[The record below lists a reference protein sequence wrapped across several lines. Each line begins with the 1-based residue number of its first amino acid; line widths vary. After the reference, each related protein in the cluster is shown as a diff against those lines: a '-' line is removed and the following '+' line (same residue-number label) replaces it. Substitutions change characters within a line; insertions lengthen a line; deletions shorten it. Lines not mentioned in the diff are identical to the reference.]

1 MAQRQPHI
9 SLVARRQQRVRR
21 SLATTA
27 MDMFLTRGYEATTV
41 EEIVDIV
48 EISPS
53 TFYRYFAGKSD
64 LVVEFSR
71 LRMNEFTELLAAR
84 PAEESLVDALAAA
97 IETAT
102 TTLGHDMGQLRQ
114 FEELV
119 LHHVELRGRLL
130 AEIHREVPT
139 VASRIAPRLGIPSES
154 ALAAVIATSI
164 GSTIRLVFERWA
176 QVEGEETPFPAIRS
190 ALALLTPLFEPKDGV
205 KDPGCV
211 KPRGG

>member
-1 MAQRQPHI
+1 MVQQQPRV
-9 SLVARRQQRVRR
+9 SLVARRQQRIRR

-53 TFYRYFAGKSD
+53 TFYRHFPGKSD
-64 LVVEFSR
+64 LVVEYSR
-71 LRMNEFTELLAAR
+71 LRMNEVMVLLAAR
-84 PAEESLVDALAAA
+84 PAEESLAEALAAA
-97 IETAT
+97 VETAAA
-102 TTLGHDMGQLRQ
+102 TLGHDMGQLRH

-119 LHHVELRGRLL
+119 LNHVELRGRLL

-139 VASRIAPRLGIPSES
+139 VASRIAPRLGISSES
-154 ALAAVIATSI
+154 ALAAVIAASI

-190 ALALLTPLFEPKDGV
+190 ALALLTPLFEPTDGLE
-205 KDPGCV
+205 DPG
-211 KPRGG
+211 